1 MTGRIVTDNIRCSAK
16 LKENIAEVKLDPET
30 GQLLDIRLFERS
42 LRFKCKR
49 CAIYCCK
56 LGGPC
61 LTKEDIEQ
69 IESVG
74 HKIGEF
80 VEDSKRKYGNHSLM
94 TSAMKNRKDGS
105 CIFLRTDEKR
115 NAYECSIY
123 EIRPILCRL
132 FPFEIKR
139 IDIGSFLFKI
149 LPYCNGLND
158 ADGELVNKKF
168 VVEHLLENNY
178 EHLLKF
184 IELFKL

>member
-1 MTGRIVTDNIRCSAK
+1 MSAE
-16 LKENIAEVKLDPET
+16 LKGNVAEVKLNPET
-30 GQLLDIRLFERS
+30 GHLFDVHLLERN
-42 LRFKCKR
+42 LRFRCQR
-49 CAIYCCK
+49 CATYCCK

-74 HKIGEF
+74 NKISEF
-80 VEDSKRKYGNHSLM
+80 VEDQRRKYGSHSLM

-105 CIFLRTDEKR
+105 CIFLRTDERR

-123 EIRPILCRL
+123 DIRPILCRL

-139 IDIGSFLFKI
+139 IDIGSFVLKI
-149 LPYCNGLND
+149 LPCNGLND
-158 ADGELVNKKF
+158 AEGELVNKEF
-168 VVEHLLENNY
+168 VLKHLLENDY

-184 IELFKL
+184 IELLQL